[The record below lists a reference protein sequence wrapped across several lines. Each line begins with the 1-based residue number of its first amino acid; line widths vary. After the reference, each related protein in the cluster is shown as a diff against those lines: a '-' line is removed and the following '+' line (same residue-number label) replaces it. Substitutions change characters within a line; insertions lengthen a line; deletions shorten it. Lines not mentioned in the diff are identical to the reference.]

1 MSEENK
7 DGKAAEP
14 NDWAKH
20 WKPKDFVSPSPFT
33 RTAADGSEV
42 TREQITRVES
52 VLPIGEQLDA
62 AIDRALESPEVDAA
76 LANVAA
82 EAAED
87 AEKDAQFDAAL
98 AAALELPEIKEAL
111 DNVAAESN
119 EWQPGIGLT
128 RLDVIEL
135 RLGGL
140 ETALKFYKE
149 RIKSLESRVAAAMKH
164 AGFKF

>member
-20 WKPKDFVSPSPFT
+20 WKPKDFPSPSPF
-33 RTAADGSEV
+33 AEAVVPSD
-42 TREQITRVES
+42 
-52 VLPIGEQLDA
+52 EQLDT
-62 AIDRALESPEVDAA
+62 AITQSLESPEVDAA

-119 EWQPGIGLT
+119 EWQPGVGLT
-128 RLDVIEL
+128 RLDVVEL
-135 RLGGL
+135 RIGAL
-140 ETALKFYKE
+140 EMALKFYKS
-149 RIKSLESRVAAAMKH
+149 RIESLEARVGVAMKH